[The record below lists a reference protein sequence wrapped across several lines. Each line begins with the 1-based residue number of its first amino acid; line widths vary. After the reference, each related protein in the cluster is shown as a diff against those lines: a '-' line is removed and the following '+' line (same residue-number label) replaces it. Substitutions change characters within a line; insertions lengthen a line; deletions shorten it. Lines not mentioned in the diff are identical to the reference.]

1 MDFQTFF
8 TEKFPELKGKDKE
21 TQIAILEEEA
31 SRCGKF
37 LREWQ
42 EFKKDIE
49 LKEGS
54 PAPKNDPFNLVA

>member
-1 MDFQTFF
+1 MDVQTFF

-21 TQIAILEEEA
+21 TQIAILEEGA

-49 LKEGS
+49 LKGGAQ
-54 PAPKNDPFNLVA
+54 PLKNILLI

>member
-1 MDFQTFF
+1 MDVQTFF
-8 TEKFPELKGKDKE
+8 TEKFPELKGKDQE

-49 LKEGS
+49 LKGGAQ
-54 PAPKNDPFNLVA
+54 PLKNILLI

>member
-49 LKEGS
+49 LKGGS
-54 PAPKNDPFNLVA
+54 PAPKNDPFDLVA

>member
-1 MDFQTFF
+1 MDVQTFF

-49 LKEGS
+49 LKGGAQ
-54 PAPKNDPFNLVA
+54 PLKNILLI